1 MLPFQLRKA
10 VDAANQTAQQQ
21 LQQREPDG
29 GMSTQEYSRLAEL
42 QKQRAHL
49 EMRQLQA
56 QAGLLTRTQAQVA
69 AAGLEWLYDDPKN
82 SAEAKDRE
90 REAYL
95 LGKPLPDA
103 APKADESLEKRVAES
118 ATKAPPRLL
127 PTQDCMR
134 KLREDPLLL
143 IRQAELAQQQVQESN
158 PLLQLQQMRTQATSA
173 GARVKHQDPKKE
185 AKKKK
190 HKHKKRHKHGKRKR
204 SRSSDSSSSRS
215 TESER
220 EQRDA
225 RYGGRRERE
234 AKTCKGEAP
243 RCETHSRKERSRSRD
258 GGRHSSA
265 LRSSRDAIGEEHTAG
280 RRRHNS
286 SRSSSTYRRPSSPT
300 RRRKEGESR
309 EGEQRQC
316 SNYGR
321 ALTPQTFSDAA
332 SSSSVPSRTYGPTM
346 VGAGSE
352 PAPFRVSDEL
362 LPPLAIRQKAMALE
376 EAKRNKSA
384 IREAVQGE
392 MKTAGYQRDSDERGK
407 SAEQLLEEMRAEG
420 LRREAEKE
428 RRSELVRM
436 KDQLEARIEAQ
447 RRALL
452 DSSDETRGLRPSVVA
467 ASAVEPSRDAA
478 MKYRRMQKA
487 IHDLG
492 ASNKELNKEAVAKR
506 LDGI

>member
-243 RCETHSRKERSRSRD
+243 RCETHSRKER
-258 GGRHSSA
+258 
-265 LRSSRDAIGEEHTAG
+265 
-280 RRRHNS
+280 
-286 SRSSSTYRRPSSPT
+286 RPSSPT

-452 DSSDETRGLRPSVVA
+452 DEHCDPLLLTL
-467 ASAVEPSRDAA
+467 ASALRFSPFPATFLMFCLS
-478 MKYRRMQKA
+478 
-487 IHDLG
+487 
-492 ASNKELNKEAVAKR
+492 SKEAVAKR